1 MSQKRTAGKILAE
14 VTNDNVIIHYLFGLL
29 RIEEKKGGLS

>member
-1 MSQKRTAGKILAE
+1 MLAE